1 MAPTDAVSGRHH
13 GRAASP
19 APQKSA
25 MANPSNENL
34 AANVTPTMEDLSVPV
49 KIGQVGGADPSPGPA
64 VDVPPPVG
72 SRRAVLRAYLPSSRV
87 CIVATILVV
96 GALLAASA
104 ATSHVMNKTAV
115 PSAIVV
121 ALGVVVAAASFYSLS
136 AAAPIAKRFVAK
148 LRGGAVNKKVA

>member
-64 VDVPPPVG
+64 VDVLPPVG
-72 SRRAVLRAYLPSSRV
+72 SRRAALRAYLPSSRM

-104 ATSHVMNKTAV
+104 ATSHVMNKTPV

-121 ALGVVVAAASFYSLS
+121 TLGLGCSGICLLPLCSGADREDVCRQVARRS
-136 AAAPIAKRFVAK
+136 
-148 LRGGAVNKKVA
+148 G